1 MLSRG
6 PNLENNP
13 ISVFSFDHLVNR
25 ELQGPKTLWKVK
37 SLFHTVHFQLVGRAV
52 KRKLNEGALL
62 QLTPLLHSSVQV
74 GVVVV
79 QVKARGTAAKG

>member
-13 ISVFSFDHLVNR
+13 ISVFSFDHFANSR
-25 ELQGPKTLWKVK
+25 YKGPKLSGK
-37 SLFHTVHFQLVGRAV
+37 LNPYFIPVHFQLVGRAV

>member
-1 MLSRG
+1 LST
-6 PNLENNP
+6 E
-13 ISVFSFDHLVNR
+13 SYK
-25 ELQGPKTLWKVK
+25 GPKLSGK
-37 SLFHTVHFQLVGRAV
+37 LNPYFIPVHFQLVGRAV
-52 KRKLNEGALL
+52 KRKLKVLCL